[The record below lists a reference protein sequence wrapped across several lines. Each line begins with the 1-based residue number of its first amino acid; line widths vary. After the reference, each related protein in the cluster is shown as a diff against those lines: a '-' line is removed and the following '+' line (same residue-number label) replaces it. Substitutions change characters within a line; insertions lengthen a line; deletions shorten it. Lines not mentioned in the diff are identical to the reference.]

1 MRKLKTVIS
10 YFWFMLGMILLMAV
24 AYSAAYAESYVERAG
39 GLGLACDANWSSK
52 TTQEQNSELQRWA
65 SAARLGWGYDRLYS
79 ELGITQEEYEAMTA
93 GEQNE
98 VKAAVLIREACRGAH
113 DQVYRS
119 ARDDSLSASE
129 PAANEAGTTAADG
142 LEN

>member
-1 MRKLKTVIS
+1 MNR
-10 YFWFMLGMILLMAV
+10 ILLIA
-24 AYSAAYAESYVERAG
+24 ALLALAPAAYAETYIERAD
-39 GLGLACDANWSSK
+39 GLGLACDATWSSK
-52 TTQEQNSELQRWA
+52 TTQAQNSELQRWA
-65 SAARLGWGYDRLYS
+65 SAARLGWDYARLYS

-98 VKAAVLIREACRGAH
+98 VKATVLIKEACRGAH

-142 LEN
+142 LGN